1 MIQPFED
8 AQLYATI
15 DKPEFETKAVHS
27 ENKFFVDTRF
37 PSQKTTDK
45 TTFKKQVLPP
55 VIDYHF
61 QFPLKE
67 NTVYDNSIFGLNTKE
82 AKREFV
88 KRANFAPK

>member
-1 MIQPFED
+1 MIQPFEE

-15 DKPEFETKAVHS
+15 NKPEFETKAIQD

-37 PSQKTTDK
+37 PSQKTVDK
-45 TTFKKQVLPP
+45 TTFKKQALPP

-61 QFPLKE
+61 QFPLKG
-67 NTVYDNSIFGLNTKE
+67 NVAYDNNVFGINTKE
-82 AKREFV
+82 AKREFI